1 MLAAALSETPLGSV
15 WALNDGSGLNFPVK
29 VLDLRTRWGT
39 IDAQVTPV
47 GGAGTRWVQI
57 DRLGRVESLRFEVEK

>member
-1 MLAAALSETPLGSV
+1 MLAAALAETPLGSV

-29 VLDLRTRWGT
+29 VLDLRTRWGK

-47 GGAGTRWVQI
+47 GGAGTRWVETWQ
-57 DRLGRVESLRFEVEK
+57 LGRVESLRFEVEK

>member
-1 MLAAALSETPLGSV
+1 MLAAALAETPLGSV

-29 VLDLRTRWGT
+29 VLDLRKRWDM

-47 GGAGTRWVQI
+47 GGAGTRWVQT
-57 DRLGRVESLRFEVEK
+57 DKLGRVESLRFEVEK

>member
-1 MLAAALSETPLGSV
+1 MLTAALAETPLGSV

-29 VLDLRTRWGT
+29 VLDLRTRWGK

-47 GGAGTRWVQI
+47 GGAGTRWVETWQ
-57 DRLGRVESLRFEVEK
+57 LGRVESLRFEVEK

>member
-1 MLAAALSETPLGSV
+1 MLTAIEADKHIGSV
-15 WALNDGSGLNFPVK
+15 RTLNDGSGLDFPVK

-47 GGAGTRWVQI
+47 GGAGTRWVQT
-57 DRLGRVESLRFEVEK
+57 DKLGRVESLRFEVEK